1 MANNTKVTRRVLQ
14 IDLHQQNTKLF
25 EFTEQSL
32 LPISLLLLNSLACE
46 GDSQQITNRNF
57 VIISTGI
64 LGGYPGLGLSV
75 STITGISPQSNRLG
89 EAKIEGELA
98 STLRGL
104 TLDGI
109 CITGQSKTLIGIKIK
124 NLSGKFK
131 VDFINCNHLSG
142 MSVWST
148 TDQVK
153 ENDNTILAIGKPG
166 ELKFPAS
173 SVVCDY
179 GFPTQTG
186 GFGALFGNLGVKY
199 ISLEKTKGTQN
210 VDYLD
215 LIAQEYMNQIA
226 AGSVLTKYQFDPPGF
241 GIYVNESLT
250 GYLAGGNFA
259 EKLPAQVSN
268 FDSNSFL
275 KFYHDNN
282 KMNCPSCPQNCLK
295 MLVTDDAK
303 PKQGFM
309 LHQLGVT
316 VFATQWGDID
326 TRRCLEFNAYCHE
339 TGVEH
344 LYTSALLTQE
354 SPSRNLPVDELI
366 NSVTHLRLN
375 PNALTV
381 KQMPIPPFDPRGNQG
396 LGLAM
401 ALNPTGPRYDVV
413 EHDIDFDP
421 KWSWVRHSIFG
432 REFGIPEGGI
442 PVATLNVNRLKSVAL
457 IWKLW
462 SALDA
467 LGVCIFASPP
477 TRDLRLTHIIGMVK
491 FVTNRDITK
500 AELLELGLQRLT
512 LMRNFNL
519 LLGYSPSED
528 NLPEYFFTNHINGV
542 GQSNISDPIF
552 GNQSLD
558 DATSSNL
565 HTAKL
570 SRSDF
575 ENGKKFIYKEFD
587 WDYDLTQTN
596 FSDTKLRLA
605 ETQSSFSASKI
616 EVTNEN

>member
-1 MANNTKVTRRVLQ
+1 MANNTKVTRRVLE
-14 IDLHQQNTKLF
+14 IDLNQQKSQLF
-25 EFTEQSL
+25 EFTENSL
-32 LPISLLLLNSLACE
+32 LPINLLLLNLLAC
-46 GDSQQITNRNF
+46 DDDYQQITNRNF
-57 VIISTGI
+57 VIISTGV

-89 EAKIEGELA
+89 EAKIEGALA
-98 STLRGL
+98 STLRNL
-104 TLDGI
+104 NIDAI
-109 CITGQSKTLIGIKIK
+109 CIKGQSKKLIGIKLEK
-124 NLSGKFK
+124 LSNKFE
-131 VDFINCNHLSG
+131 VDFIECDNLSG

-148 TDQVK
+148 TDKVK
-153 ENDNTILAIGKPG
+153 DKDNTILAIGKSG
-166 ELKFPAS
+166 ELNFPAS

-186 GFGALFGNLGVKY
+186 GFGALFGNLGIKY
-199 ISLEKTKGTQN
+199 ISLEKTHVKN
-210 VDYLD
+210 KVDYLD
-215 LIAQEYMNQIA
+215 LIAHEYMNQIA
-226 AGSVLTKYQFDPPGF
+226 AGSVLTKYQYDPPGF
-241 GIYVNESLT
+241 GIYVSESLT

-275 KFYHDNN
+275 KFYDDTNA
-282 KMNCPSCPQNCLK
+282 MNCPNCPQNCLK

-316 VFATQWGDID
+316 VFATQWGDTD
-326 TRRCLEFNAYCHE
+326 TQRCLEFNSYCHE

-344 LYTSALLTQE
+344 LYISALLTQE
-354 SPSRNLPVDELI
+354 LPNRNLPVDELV
-366 NSVTHLRLN
+366 NTVTHLKLN
-375 PNALTV
+375 QDALTV

-421 KWSWVRHSIFG
+421 KWSWDRHSIFG

-442 PVATLNVNRLKSVAL
+442 PVATLDANRLKSVAL

-491 FVTNRDITK
+491 FITK
-500 AELLELGLQRLT
+500 SEISKADLLELGVKRLT

-519 LLGYSPSED
+519 LLGYTPSED
-528 NLPEYFFTNHINGV
+528 SLPEYFFTNHINGV
-542 GQSNISDPIF
+542 GQSDISEPIF
-552 GNQSLD
+552 GNQSLN

-565 HTAKL
+565 HSAKL
-570 SRSDF
+570 SRLDF
-575 ENGKKFIYKEFD
+575 ENGKKFLYKEFG
-587 WDYDLTQTN
+587 WDEDLNQSNSYD
-596 FSDTKLRLA
+596 SKLQIA
-605 ETQSSFSASKI
+605 ATQSSFNASRI
-616 EVTNEN
+616 EVSNEN